1 MFQEKIKALEKEPG
15 APGVTTNPLAVLDEV
30 SSKIAPDI
38 DVKVSEFVA
47 DGKEFTVSGTT
58 VSFASVEKIKAGV
71 EQMKGISEVE
81 MQNLEL
87 VANKQVKFKLRGKL

>member
-1 MFQEKIKALEKEPG
+1 
-15 APGVTTNPLAVLDEV
+15 
-30 SSKIAPDI
+30 
-38 DVKVSEFVA
+38 
-47 DGKEFTVSGTT
+47 
-58 VSFASVEKIKAGV
+58 VEKIKAGV